1 MIIPVPYALYS
12 LINRNEWP
20 EMTEASVAA
29 AMEPRFFER
38 LGSKLASLTRRGS
51 WRTTPRLIEI
61 LFVSIL
67 LLCAIVLFGSRS
79 AITRYQHAVERIGRE
94 AEPTVLTAE
103 KLTRTLADMDA
114 EIADSALGND
124 ASWPH
129 YVADSNRISALLVRL
144 SRDVGYSDTE
154 TAGLIDLVA
163 QLRGYYQKIGGA
175 SVATAE
181 ITGTN
186 EQLAMT
192 TTLWASRLLRRDL
205 IPRAQII
212 KARAG
217 ADLAEAYA
225 DYRNGSALALGLALL
240 PLLLLLGALLFAQ
253 LLLTRRTRR
262 LVNLPLGVTSLL
274 LAGYVGWFAA
284 TAAGDRAAIMS
295 AKEDFFDDLKV
306 VSDTTIAA
314 QLMKA
319 DESMWLFEYR
329 HVPFEERRLRQHY
342 AHAFMNSAEQLFDCA
357 GPAAP
362 SGKPPGIEYTAIDA
376 LAAVLAR
383 CEPLLQGGQARTGA
397 VPAGFTGPLADEL
410 RRGTAGT
417 DSRDASPAEDATA
430 RDAAS
435 SAISAFLSFLK
446 IDRQVRLLALGG
458 DRNQAVQLS
467 IGHEADAGNG
477 AFDALS
483 TALGRLVDLDESG
496 FKERIDAADRHIA
509 AMSAGLGIILVLT
522 VFSAMAGL
530 WPRYREYL

>member
-1 MIIPVPYALYS
+1 MIIPVLYALDS
-12 LINRNEWP
+12 LINCDEWQ
-20 EMTEASVAA
+20 EMTEASVAPA
-29 AMEPRFFER
+29 TATGFFGRF
-38 LGSKLASLTRRGS
+38 GGSLTRRGS

-67 LLCAIVLFGSRS
+67 LLCAIVLFGSQS

-103 KLTRTLADMDA
+103 KLTQALADMDA

-124 ASWPH
+124 AAWPL
-129 YVADSNRISALLVRL
+129 YVADSNRVSALLVRL
-144 SRDVGYSDTE
+144 SRDVGYSGTE
-154 TAGLIDLVA
+154 TTGLIDLVA
-163 QLRGYYQKIGGA
+163 ELRGYFQKIGGA
-175 SVATAE
+175 SVTSAE

-186 EQLAMT
+186 EQMAMT

-240 PLLLLLGALLFAQ
+240 PLLLLLCMLLLTQ
-253 LLLTRRTRR
+253 LVLTRRTRR
-262 LVNLPLGVTSLL
+262 LVNLPLAVTALL
-274 LAGYVGWFAA
+274 LTGYVAWFGV

-362 SGKPPGIEYTAIDA
+362 DGAGKQPAIDYTAVEA

-383 CEPLLQGGQARTGA
+383 CEPLLQGGQAKAGA

-410 RRGTAGT
+410 RRGSAGNE
-417 DSRDASPAEDATA
+417 SRDTSPAEDAAA

-467 IGHEADAGNG
+467 IGHEAGAGNG
-477 AFDALS
+477 AYGALS
-483 TALGRLVDLDESG
+483 AALGRLVDLDEGG
-496 FKERIDAADRHIA
+496 FMQRIDAADRHIGV
-509 AMSAGLGIILVLT
+509 MSAGLSIILVLT

>member
-1 MIIPVPYALYS
+1 MIIPLLYALDS
-12 LINRNEWP
+12 LINCNERQ
-20 EMTEASVAA
+20 EMTEANVAPA
-29 AMEPRFFER
+29 TASRFFGR
-38 LGSKLASLTRRGS
+38 FGGSLTRRGS

-67 LLCAIVLFGSRS
+67 LLCAIVLFGSQS
-79 AITRYQHAVERIGRE
+79 AIGSYQHAVERIGRE

-124 ASWPH
+124 ASWPQ
-129 YVADSNRISALLVRL
+129 YVADSNRVSALLVRL
-144 SRDVGYSDTE
+144 SRDVGYSGTE

-175 SVATAE
+175 SVTTAE

-240 PLLLLLGALLFAQ
+240 PLLLLLGALLLAQ
-253 LLLTRRTRR
+253 IVLTRRTRR
-262 LVNLPLGVTSLL
+262 LVNLPLAVTALL
-274 LAGYVGWFAA
+274 LAGYVAWFAV

-329 HVPFEERRLRQHY
+329 RVPFEERRLRQHY

-357 GPAAP
+357 GSAATDGA
-362 SGKPPGIEYTAIDA
+362 GKPPAIEYTAVEA

-383 CEPLLQGGQARTGA
+383 CEPLQQGGQAKA

-410 RRGTAGT
+410 RRGSAGNE
-417 DSRDASPAEDATA
+417 SRDASPAEDATA

-467 IGHEADAGNG
+467 IGHEANAGNG
-477 AFDALS
+477 AFGTLS
-483 TALGRLVDLDESG
+483 TALARLVDLDESG
-496 FKERIDAADRHIA
+496 FKQRIDAADGHIA
-509 AMSAGLGIILVLT
+509 VMSAGLGIILVLT